1 MLFLCA
7 QAFIA
12 GNNSAGIIWLLA
24 LPVVGFSDNII
35 RPYVLKGGAELHPLI
50 GFVAAFG
57 ALDMI
62 GFYGLFIGP
71 IVAGLFFTLL
81 PMVTRTY
88 PRSPR

>member
-1 MLFLCA
+1 T
-7 QAFIA
+7 
-12 GNNSAGIIWLLA
+12 
-24 LPVVGFSDNII
+24 SDNIV
-35 RPYVLKGGAELHPLI
+35 RPYVLKGGAEMHPLI

-81 PMVTRTY
+81 PMVAKSY
-88 PRSPR
+88 PRTPRRL